1 MKLDGL
7 RADWQRLS
15 ALLDEGLS
23 LDEAD
28 RAAWLASLDGD
39 AATHRE
45 TLERLLADAGA
56 VETDDRFAV
65 LPPFDLPREPHAGAA
80 ADAAPSELVGPYR
93 LISELGRGGMGVVWL
108 AERADAQPRRKVALK
123 LPHIGW
129 APGLAA
135 RLTRERDILASLE
148 HPNIARLYD
157 AGVDALG
164 RPYLALE
171 YVDGTPIDRYGDA
184 HALPLRGRLELVL
197 KVAAAVAHAH
207 TRLVVHRD
215 LKPSNVLVTAAGELR
230 LLDFGIARLLHDD
243 AAGGEG
249 ASDGATE
256 ITRLGGRALTPD
268 YASPEQIRGEAIG
281 TSSDVYGLGV
291 LAFELLA
298 GSRPYRLKDV
308 AADGLAE
315 AIARVDVPLAS
326 RVATDPARARQLAG
340 DLDAILNKALKKDP
354 AERYAGVA
362 AFADDIERYLRHEP
376 VVARP
381 DAFGYRLRK
390 FVARNTVQ
398 VVAGTVVGVAVLAGS
413 GVALWQA
420 RVARLEAAHAEQ
432 VKAFVLS
439 ILAGANEDS
448 GANAQTTAAD
458 VLKVAAT
465 RIDHDLVDRPDTAVE
480 LMTAIGSGLL
490 GLGRNDDAAALLRK
504 AIALGT
510 AKLGPQ
516 DLDTLAAGAT
526 YGETLIEL
534 GQFKEA
540 KVVIAPIVDAARRAG
555 AVPLEMQAMRALSSV
570 QLSLGDLDGG
580 IALAQAAVDA
590 IGSSDKVRKNDEISA
605 WNALANAL
613 AFADRPG
620 LTNAARHSLALS
632 RELFGDRITTPL
644 LVART
649 QIGRG
654 LLAEN
659 KTAAGLAE
667 LSSALDDSIHALGPT
682 HPETSY
688 IANYLG
694 YARLEAGDPPGAV
707 QAFQAAVV
715 ATAPTVDS
723 SPSDL
728 GTEEYGLG
736 NALVANHDFEP
747 ALAAFE
753 TSARLMRKAEG
764 ADAPIALRALSAR
777 ALTLARL
784 GRLDNSE
791 RAFREIESAHWRAR
805 DKAGNSGRL
814 SALRSLQG
822 RHEEAVALARAAAA
836 VFDKDPSPMAH
847 ATGARALGMALLA
860 AGHPAEA
867 IGPLQAATDL
877 YAQRQIVVSPD
888 RADTIAAL
896 SRARAAAAAAAA
908 SSGQAVSAPAGSGP
922 TR

>member
-23 LDEAD
+23 IDAAD

-45 TLERLLADAGA
+45 TLERLLAEAGA

-65 LPPFDLPREPHAGAA
+65 LPPFELPREPQAGVAA
-80 ADAAPSELVGPYR
+80 EGTPSELVGPYR

-171 YVDGTPIDRYGDA
+171 YVDGTPIDRYCDA
-184 HALPLRGRLELVL
+184 LALPLRGRLELVL

-207 TRLVVHRD
+207 ARLVVHRD

-249 ASDGATE
+249 AGDGATE

-281 TSSDVYGLGV
+281 TASDVYGLGV

-340 DLDAILNKALKKDP
+340 DLDAILNKALKKEP
-354 AERYAGVA
+354 ADRYASVA
-362 AFADDIERYLRHEP
+362 AFADDIGRHLHHEP

-381 DAFGYRLRK
+381 DAFGYRTRK
-390 FVARNTVQ
+390 YVARHAVQ
-398 VVAGTVVGVAVLAGS
+398 VVAGALIGTAVLAGS
-413 GVALWQA
+413 GIALWQA
-420 RVARLEAAHAEQ
+420 RAARLEAVHAEQ
-432 VKAFVLS
+432 VKAFALG

-458 VLKVAAT
+458 VLKEASA
-465 RIDHDLVDRPDTAVE
+465 RIQHELPDRPDTAVE
-480 LMTAIGSGLL
+480 LMTAIGAGLL
-490 GLGRNDDAAALLRK
+490 GLGRNDDAAALMEK
-504 AIALGT
+504 AVALGKT
-510 AKLGPQ
+510 RLGP
-516 DLDTLAAGAT
+516 DDPLTIAAGAT
-526 YGETLIEL
+526 YGEILVEL
-534 GQFKEA
+534 GRLDDA
-540 KVVIAPIVDAARRAG
+540 RGVVTPLIDQARRRGLVAS
-555 AVPLEMQAMRALSSV
+555 EMQAMRTLSSIE
-570 QLSLGDLDGG
+570 LSVGHLDRGA
-580 IALAQAAVDA
+580 ALAQAAVDA
-590 IGSSDKVRKNDEISA
+590 IGTPAKVGKNDAMEA
-605 WNALANAL
+605 WAALANAL
-613 AFADRPG
+613 AFTERPG
-620 LTNAARHSLALS
+620 LTSAAQHQLVLA
-632 RELFGDRITTPL
+632 RELFGDRITTPVL
-644 LVART
+644 EARSHV
-649 QIGRG
+649 GSG
-654 LLAEN
+654 LMAEG

-667 LSSALDDSIHALGPT
+667 LSSALDDSVRYLGPT
-682 HPETSY
+682 HTETKY
-688 IANYLG
+688 LANFLAI
-694 YARLEAGDPPGAV
+694 ARLEAGDAHGAERAYETALRAMGSPEDSNPANV
-707 QAFQAAVV
+707 GVDEFGL
-715 ATAPTVDS
+715 ATA
-723 SPSDL
+723 L
-728 GTEEYGLG
+728 AMG
-736 NALVANHDFEP
+736 HDFER
-747 ALAAFE
+747 ALPVFE
-753 TSARLMRKAEG
+753 TAARRIRQAQG
-764 ADAPIALRALSAR
+764 PDAPIALRALSSR
-777 ALTLARL
+777 ALVLARL
-784 GRLDNSE
+784 GRLDDAD
-791 RAFREIESAHWRAR
+791 RAFAELASAHWTAGDRANN
-805 DKAGNSGRL
+805 DARL

-822 RHEEAVALARAAAA
+822 RHAEAVALARSASAA
-836 VFDKDPSPMAH
+836 VAGVPSPRAH
-847 ATGARALGMALLA
+847 AGAARALGMALLA
-860 AGHPAEA
+860 AGRPAEA
-867 IGPLQAATDL
+867 IGPLQESIDLVAA
-877 YAQRQIVVSPD
+877 RQTVVSLD
-888 RADTIAAL
+888 RVETMEAL
-896 SRARAAAAAAAA
+896 TRARAAAAAA
-908 SSGQAVSAPAGSGP
+908 SAGSGP
-922 TR
+922 SR